1 MESIAMIRR
10 IKRSREDAK
19 KRSEEFSQSA
29 DNVALLSDQLDAASK
44 AVTALQ
50 SHGLVKAANLQQRI
64 VTLVEQ
70 KIGSTIA
77 SSDTDIQQ
85 SAKETSSTAVKGARA
100 KRDIENRTIIEAST
114 KADLDQAE
122 AITSL
127 WRTKLLLS
135 YYQVIVAERKS
146 TSALLPG
153 DQGFAPLIMDC

>member
-50 SHGLVKAANLQQRI
+50 SHGLVKAA
-64 VTLVEQ
+64 
-70 KIGSTIA
+70 KIGSPITR
-77 SSDTDIQQ
+77 SDTDIQEF
-85 SAKETSSTAVKGARA
+85 AKETSSTAVKAARA
-100 KRDIENRTIIEAST
+100 KWDIENRTIIEAST

-122 AITSL
+122 AITRVSD
-127 WRTKLLLS
+127 
-135 YYQVIVAERKS
+135 AS
-146 TSALLPG
+146 T
-153 DQGFAPLIMDC
+153 

>member
-50 SHGLVKAANLQQRI
+50 S
-64 VTLVEQ
+64 
-70 KIGSTIA
+70 
-77 SSDTDIQQ
+77 DTDIQEF
-85 SAKETSSTAVKGARA
+85 AKETSSTAVKAARA
-100 KRDIENRTIIEAST
+100 ERNIENRTIIEAST

-122 AITSL
+122 AITRVSD
-127 WRTKLLLS
+127 
-135 YYQVIVAERKS
+135 AS
-146 TSALLPG
+146 T
-153 DQGFAPLIMDC
+153 